1 MLAGQ
6 KDCPEGQRAGS
17 PGAGLPCE
25 MNAWGDSGSLLRR
38 GLPSIPHRLE
48 SHPPSKHLHGSPW
61 PRPPSLA
68 SKRPYARHGTVAQPL
83 LALPAVCHGQ
93 CCLWLCS
100 GGPLCPN
107 ALTWL
112 LLSPGRLSDIG
123 EAFPSQHFPR
133 GIIIPA
139 STSVTPVGCGRLCGV
154 CLFVGCCLHHHPAQC
169 PAE

>member
-1 MLAGQ
+1 MPGVIPDLFSGGG
-6 KDCPEGQRAGS
+6 CPPFHTDLS
-17 PGAGLPCE
+17 HIPP
-25 MNAWGDSGSLLRR
+25 
-38 GLPSIPHRLE
+38 PSTCMAAHGPT
-48 SHPPSKHLHGSPW
+48 HPPW
-61 PRPPSLA
+61 P
-68 SKRPYARHGTVAQPL
+68 ARGPTHRTVAQPL